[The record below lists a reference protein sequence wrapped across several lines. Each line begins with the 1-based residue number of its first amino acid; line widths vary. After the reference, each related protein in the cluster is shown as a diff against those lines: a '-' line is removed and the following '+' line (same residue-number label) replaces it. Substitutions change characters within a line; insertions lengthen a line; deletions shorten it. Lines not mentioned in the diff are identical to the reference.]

1 MSEQKKTTKYLAK
14 FTFVIPV
21 EVESDFEDMVDAYYA
36 AKEQF
41 PNFTLNE
48 AEIKIESVS
57 DEEWN
62 ARKAEVDR
70 LHQI

>member
-21 EVESDFEDMVDAYYA
+21 EVESDFEDKVDAYYA

-41 PNFTLNE
+41 PNFTLN
-48 AEIKIESVS
+48 EIKIESVS

>member
-21 EVESDFEDMVDAYYA
+21 EVESDFEDKVDAYYA

-48 AEIKIESVS
+48 A
-57 DEEWN
+57 
-62 ARKAEVDR
+62 
-70 LHQI
+70 

>member
-1 MSEQKKTTKYLAK
+1 MSEQKKMTKYLAK

-21 EVESDFEDMVDAYYA
+21 EVESDFEDKVDAYYA

-41 PNFTLNE
+41 SNFTLNE
-48 AEIKIESVS
+48 AEIKIEPVS

>member
-1 MSEQKKTTKYLAK
+1 MSEQKKMTKYLAK

-21 EVESDFEDMVDAYYA
+21 EVESDFEDKVDAYYA

-41 PNFTLNE
+41 LNFTLNE
-48 AEIKIESVS
+48 AEIKIEPVS

>member
-1 MSEQKKTTKYLAK
+1 MKKTTIEL
-14 FTFVIPV
+14 
-21 EVESDFEDMVDAYYA
+21 ESLNYA
-36 AKEQF
+36 AKEEF
-41 PNFTLNE
+41 SNFTLNE

-70 LHQI
+70 LHQN